1 MKATVIAAAT
11 ALAIAPALTS
21 GALAAGANSG
31 HWSFS
36 DYTADPASLAADNAF
51 HTTTGTA
58 ITSWCHG
65 SRVPSAPQDVTS
77 RRLTVAGPTVLKLGV
92 EAAGA
97 WGVDVVRGGKAL
109 AGVTTAQAP
118 NGAAALSVRLRPGT
132 YVVKACNLGGAP
144 TATVTYR
151 LARTR

>member
-1 MKATVIAAAT
+1 MKATVIAAAS
-11 ALAIAPALTS
+11 ALAIAPALTC
-21 GALAAGANSG
+21 GVLAGQANSG
-31 HWSFS
+31 SWSFS
-36 DYTADPASLAADNAF
+36 DYTPDPSSLAADNAF

-77 RRLTVAGPTVLKLGV
+77 RRLTVAAPTGLKHDLD
-92 EAAGA
+92 AAGA
-97 WGVDVVRGGKAL
+97 GGVDVVRSGKAL
-109 AGVTTAQAP
+109 AGATTAQAS
-118 NGAAALSVRLRPGT
+118 NAAALSVRLRPGT

-144 TATVTYR
+144 TATVNYR

>member
-1 MKATVIAAAT
+1 MKATVIAAAS
-11 ALAIAPALTS
+11 ALAIAPALTC
-21 GALAAGANSG
+21 GVLAGQANSG
-31 HWSFS
+31 SWSFS
-36 DYTADPASLAADNAF
+36 DYTPDPSSLAADNAF

-77 RRLTVAGPTVLKLGV
+77 RRLTVAAPTVLKLDLD
-92 EAAGA
+92 AAGA
-97 WGVDVVRGGKAL
+97 WGVDVVRSGKAL
-109 AGVTTAQAP
+109 AGATTAQAS
-118 NGAAALSVRLRPGT
+118 NAAALSVRLRPGT

-144 TATVTYR
+144 TATVNYR